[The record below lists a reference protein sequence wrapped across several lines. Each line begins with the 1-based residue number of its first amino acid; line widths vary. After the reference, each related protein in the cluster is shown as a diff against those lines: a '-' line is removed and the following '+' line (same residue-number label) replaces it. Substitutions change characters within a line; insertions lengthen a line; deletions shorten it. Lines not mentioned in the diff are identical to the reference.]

1 LTISSPSSG
10 AISER
15 TEVLHGEQIVVNT
28 VLQFTSK
35 AKSRNDAC
43 IDYTRPSLIVEIEQL
58 RKAFID
64 ARSRGVRLRYVTEI
78 TEDNIVYCK
87 ELMKMVDELRH
98 VEGIKGNFYISETE
112 YIAPASLHKKG
123 KPASQIIY
131 SNVKEIVEQQ
141 QYVFDSF
148 WDKSISAERKIRE
161 IENEDSIS
169 LGETEVIDNPLKTQE
184 LFINLIKSAKSEVL
198 LILPTVNAFMRE
210 YRIGA
215 INLLKEL
222 STKNNERIKTIQ
234 SLSAK
239 ETLQQGG
246 ESRREDVGRQM
257 GGINVRVLTPTNETI
272 NKILHEMNIA
282 ITTTTTNIATS
293 SSSSISTTKT
303 IQEAEFSPSYFSSK
317 NGDSLLQIR
326 YLESLP
332 KYNLTTVTILV
343 VDRKSSLVIEKVDD
357 YKESFAEAVGLST
370 YSTSKPTIMS
380 YVSVFENFWN
390 QIELYRKLKDT
401 GNSLAKSNKQLEEA
415 NEQLKVHDRM
425 QKQFINIAAHELKT
439 PTQGI
444 LGFSNLLKRY
454 PEKRQELTE
463 AICRNATR
471 LHRLISDILDVTKI
485 ESQNL
490 KLEKEQ
496 LNLYDLLT
504 DVVNDYKSQIGKS
517 GTANKPNVNLL
528 ILYENP
534 SEDYMVNQIFVEA
547 DKIRLTQVISNLLN
561 NAIKF
566 TKEGTI
572 AIVIKKSSNSY
583 EAIVSIKDTGSG
595 IHPDIMHRLFEKFAS
610 KSYQGTGLGLFIS
623 KAIVEAHGGRI
634 WAQNNDSND
643 SNVNSKK
650 GATFTF
656 TLPLVNEELTR

>member
-1 LTISSPSSG
+1 LTLSPSSG

-15 TEVLHGEQIVVNT
+15 TEVLHGEHNVVST

-35 AKSRNDAC
+35 AKSRIDAC
-43 IDYTRPSLIVEIEQL
+43 VDYTRPSLILEMEQL
-58 RKAFID
+58 RKAFLD

-78 TEDNIVYCK
+78 TEDNIGYCK
-87 ELMKMVDELRH
+87 ELIKIVDELRH
-98 VEGIKGNFYISETE
+98 IDGVKGNFYLSETE
-112 YIAPASLHKKG
+112 YIAPASLHEKG

-148 WDKSISAERKIRE
+148 WDKSVFAERRIKE
-161 IENEDSIS
+161 IENENSIS

-184 LFINLIKSAKSEVL
+184 LVINLIKSAKSEIL

-215 INLLKEL
+215 IKLLNEL
-222 STKNNERIKTIQ
+222 STKNSERTKAIQ
-234 SLSAK
+234 SLSTK
-239 ETLQQGG
+239 QTLHQGE
-246 ESRREDVGRQM
+246 ESRREEGERQNN
-257 GGINVRVLTPTNETI
+257 GISIRVLTPTNETI
-272 NKILHEMNIA
+272 DKILHGMNISTTS
-282 ITTTTTNIATS
+282 TTTATS
-293 SSSSISTTKT
+293 STTKK
-303 IQEAEFSPSYFSSK
+303 QEAEFSPSYSSSSSSK
-317 NGDSLLQIR
+317 NGNSLLQIR

-343 VDRKSSLVIEKVDD
+343 VDIKSSLVIEKVDD
-357 YKESFAEAVGLST
+357 EKESFTEAVGLST

-401 GNSLAKSNKQLEEA
+401 GNSLAESNKQLKEA
-415 NEQLKVHDRM
+415 NEQLKVHDKM

-454 PEKRQELTE
+454 PEKRQELIE

-471 LHRLISDILDVTKI
+471 LQRLISDILDVTKI

-504 DVVNDYKSQIGKS
+504 DIVNDYKSQIGKS
-517 GTANKPNVNLL
+517 DTVNKPNVNLL
-528 ILYENP
+528 LLYENP
-534 SEDYMVNQIFVEA
+534 SDNMNQIFVEA
-547 DKIRLTQVISNLLN
+547 DKTRLTQVISNLLN

-572 AIVIKKSSNSY
+572 SIVIKRSDNSN

-595 IHPDIMHRLFEKFAS
+595 IHPEILPRLFTKFAS

-623 KAIVEAHGGRI
+623 KAIVEAHGGKI
-634 WAQNNDSND
+634 WAQNNDRND
-643 SNVNSKK
+643 INNGTNDNNKK

-656 TLPLVNEELTR
+656 TLPISK

>member
-1 LTISSPSSG
+1 MTKSPSSG

-15 TEVLHGEQIVVNT
+15 TEVLHGEQNVVNT

-35 AKSRNDAC
+35 AKSRIDAC
-43 IDYTRPSLIVEIEQL
+43 VDYTRPSLIVEMEQL
-58 RKAFID
+58 RKAFLD

-78 TEDNIVYCK
+78 TEDNIGYCK
-87 ELMKMVDELRH
+87 ELIKIVDELRH
-98 VEGIKGNFYISETE
+98 IDGVKGNFYLSETE
-112 YIAPASLHKKG
+112 YIAPATLHEKG

-148 WDKSISAERKIRE
+148 LNKSVSAERKIRE
-161 IENEDSIS
+161 IENEDRNS
-169 LGETEVIDNPLKTQE
+169 LGETEVIDNPLKTQK

-215 INLLKEL
+215 IELLKEL
-222 STKNNERIKTIQ
+222 STKNNERTKAIQ
-234 SLSAK
+234 SLSVEK
-239 ETLQQGG
+239 TLQQVG
-246 ESRREDVGRQM
+246 ENRREDAGRQM
-257 GGINVRVLTPTNETI
+257 SGINVRVLTPTNEI
-272 NKILHEMNIA
+272 IDKILHEMNITT
-282 ITTTTTNIATS
+282 ITTNTATS
-293 SSSSISTTKT
+293 SSTKT
-303 IQEAEFSPSYFSSK
+303 MQEAEFSPSYSSSSPSK
-317 NGDSLLQIR
+317 NGNSLLQIR

-343 VDRKSSLVIEKVDD
+343 VDRKSSLVIEKLDD

-471 LHRLISDILDVTKI
+471 LQRLISDILDVSKI

-496 LNLYDLLT
+496 LNLYDLLI
-504 DVVNDYKSQIGKS
+504 DIVNDYKRQIGKS
-517 GTANKPNVNLL
+517 DATNKPNVNLL
-528 ILYENP
+528 LLYEKP
-534 SEDYMVNQIFVEA
+534 SDDNMNQIFVEA
-547 DKIRLTQVISNLLN
+547 DKARLTQVISNLLN

-572 AIVIKKSSNSY
+572 SIITKRSDNNH
-583 EAIVSIKDTGSG
+583 EAVVSIKDTGSG
-595 IHPDIMHRLFEKFAS
+595 IHPEIMPRLFTKFAS

-623 KAIVEAHGGRI
+623 KSIVEAHGGKI

-643 SNVNSKK
+643 INDNSNDNSKK

-656 TLPLVNEELTR
+656 TLSLVNVEPTR